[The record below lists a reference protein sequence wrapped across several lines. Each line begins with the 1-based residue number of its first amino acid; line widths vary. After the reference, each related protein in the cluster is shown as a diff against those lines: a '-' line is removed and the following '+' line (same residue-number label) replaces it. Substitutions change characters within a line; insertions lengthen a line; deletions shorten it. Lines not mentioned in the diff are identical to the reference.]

1 LRPARGLLLMP
12 RMHLRDVRL
21 FIAAHM
27 MLVAVAI
34 LGSV

>member
-1 LRPARGLLLMP
+1 LRAARRLLLMP
-12 RMHLRDVRL
+12 PMSRHIRL
-21 FIAAHM
+21 FLAAHL